1 MPLSNEDSLR
11 LNVLLAN
18 AVAIKLDEG
27 SMCVQGLLKDG
38 GETRF
43 KLSPNCSN
51 ERYARSVKELL
62 SSNTL
67 GSPGG
72 YPVFLKRWTRM
83 GQTSDDARL
92 ADLLLLAEPEACVAV
107 TSASCLTDE
116 LAERVWWAMPDA
128 ENARR
133 MLKHQAV
140 VQGRMGKVLA
150 DFLVEFLPFE
160 QEPRAIIDSV
170 ALVLQPGLV
179 SEEVRREIWAR
190 GRKKGIFRLGF
201 LKTLP
206 DALPQQNPP
215 RVPDPA
221 LQALADEG
229 NLFARQLHRLY
240 SSNGQ
245 AYLSVCEGILH
256 KPSNQDTVVAL
267 LETLADFLRPVRVF
281 ESRYHFMHEIE
292 KDIHTLLEG
301 AEHHP
306 GLQQFLHSCGHLRD
320 ELTAL
325 LTLAHAD
332 DHVLTPIFSRT
343 DAVGS
348 VMRKKILPVVEPVVA
363 CLKTLQAKDG

>member
-1 MPLSNEDSLR
+1 MALSNEDSLR

-27 SMCVQGLLKDG
+27 TMSVQGLLKDG

-43 KLSPNCSN
+43 KLTPNCSN
-51 ERYARSVKELL
+51 ERYARSVRELL

-107 TSASCLTDE
+107 TSSSCLTDE

-133 MLKHQAV
+133 MLRHQAV
-140 VQGRMGKVLA
+140 VQGRMGRVLA

-170 ALVLQPGLV
+170 ALVLQPGLI
-179 SEEVRREIWAR
+179 SEQTRQEIWER
-190 GRKKGIFRLGF
+190 GRKKGVFRLGF
-201 LKTLP
+201 LKTQP
-206 DALPQQNPP
+206 DQLPQQNPA
-215 RVPDPA
+215 RDHDPV
-221 LQALADEG
+221 LEALAAQG
-229 NLFARQLHRLY
+229 NPFAAQLCGLY

-245 AYLSVCEGILH
+245 AYLSVCAGILK

-267 LETLADFLRPVRVF
+267 LETLAGFLGAVRVF
-281 ESRYHFMHEIE
+281 EVRYHYLQDIE
-292 KDIHTLLEG
+292 KDIAALLDAPQANE
-301 AEHHP
+301 A
-306 GLQQFLHSCGHLRD
+306 LQQFLAQCGHLRD
-320 ELTAL
+320 ELTAML
-325 LTLAHAD
+325 VLAHAD

-348 VMRKKILPVVEPVVA
+348 VMRKKIAPVVEPVMV
-363 CLKTLQAKDG
+363 CLKRLQGEA